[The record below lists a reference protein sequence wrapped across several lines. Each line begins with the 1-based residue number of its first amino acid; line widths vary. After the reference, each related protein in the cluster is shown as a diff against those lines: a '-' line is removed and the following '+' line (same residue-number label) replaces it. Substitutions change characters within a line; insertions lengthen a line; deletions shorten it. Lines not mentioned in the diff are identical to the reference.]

1 MSFDRTAFA
10 AALAKAIEVELDTSG
25 VTATVF
31 AKPPFTLN
39 APSIV
44 IGRPSEVRYNEVA
57 FSIDMATVPVTV
69 VAGADQDE
77 TAAELIGVVRSAIA
91 PDSAT
96 GEGLGAVVQ
105 TCQDRSERNWAHVNV
120 SGTDLLRADVVLEIQ
135 M

>member
-1 MSFDRTAFA
+1 VSFDRTAFA
-10 AALAKAIEVELDTSG
+10 GALAKAIEVELDAAG

-31 AKPPFTLN
+31 DKLPFTLN

-44 IGRPSEVRYNEVA
+44 IGRPSEVRYSEVA

-77 TAAELIGVVRSAIA
+77 TAAELIAVVRSAIA
-91 PDSAT
+91 ADES
-96 GEGLGAVVQ
+96 LGGVVPSCVP
-105 TCQDRSERNWAHVNV
+105 TSERNWAHVNV
-120 SGTDLLRADVVLEIQ
+120 SGTDLLRADVVLDIR

>member
-10 AALAKAIEVELDTSG
+10 KALAAAIENQLDESG

-57 FSIDMATVPVTV
+57 FSIDLATVAVTV

-91 PDSAT
+91 PPD
-96 GEGLGAVVQ
+96 EGLGAVVQ

-120 SGTDLLRADVVLEIQ
+120 SGTDLLRADVVLDIQ

>member
-1 MSFDRTAFA
+1 MSWDRTAFA
-10 AALAKAIEVELDTSG
+10 AALAKAIEAELDESG

-44 IGRPSEVRYNEVA
+44 IGRPSEVRYSQAA
-57 FSIDMATVPVTV
+57 FGVDAATVAVTV

-91 PDSAT
+91 PPD
-96 GEGLGAVVQ
+96 EGLGAVVQ
-105 TCQDRSERNWAHVNV
+105 TCQDSSERNWGHVNV
-120 SGTDLLRADVVLEIQ
+120 SGADLLRADVILDVQ